1 MLFRSNTAKAV
12 AAYVDLAEQHGL
24 TPTQLSLAFV
34 YQCWCVGSTIIGATS
49 MAQLQENVDAADV
62 TLSPEVL
69 QAVER
74 IHLEY
79 PNPAP

>member
-1 MLFRSNTAKAV
+1 
-12 AAYVDLAEQHGL
+12 VDLAAQQGL

-34 YQCWCVGSTIIGATS
+34 YRRWCVGSTIIGATS
-49 MAQLQENVDAADV
+49 MAQLQENLDASDV
-62 TLSPEVL
+62 TLSSEVL
-69 QAVER
+69 QAIER